1 MSLEAHLSHLQ
12 QRHQSLELEIHKEN
26 NHKFPN
32 DMVVNHLKKKKLHI
46 REEIERL
53 KKEE

>member
-1 MSLEAHLSHLQ
+1 MSVETHLSHLQ
-12 QRHQSLELEIHKEN
+12 QRHESLEKEIHKEN

-32 DMVVNHLKKKKLHI
+32 EMVITHLKKKKLQL

-53 KKEE
+53 KQA